1 MGLKILH
8 LANVIGEHKGGG
20 VHEVVVNLYKNQKA
34 LGHEPHI
41 WYPGAIEDSDSIR
54 LDDNV
59 IALDTYGD
67 SRYGIVKDLI
77 KPFDSSLESFDIIHQ
92 HGVWMPMSLLNLR
105 IKNNIDIP
113 SVIQPHGYLEPFR
126 LNQKKSKKKLGF
138 LLYEKRNVL
147 KSDVI
152 LACSADEGNKLKDMF
167 PSKNVATIE
176 NGIAP
181 EFLSRPSLK
190 NNSTDVKILLFLSQI
205 IPLKGLDRLIE
216 VIYELG
222 RESFSGWELH
232 IAGYNA
238 GSYGDVLASKVNN
251 LNLSNIVKFIGPQLG
266 DEKTRTY
273 DNAAAFVLPTFNE
286 NFGIVVAEALS
297 RGLPVLTTKG
307 TPWADL
313 ELYDCGYWVD
323 NDKDGIKKG
332 ILKLLSQSND
342 ELELMGKRG
351 KKLIEEKYLWNS
363 AAQKSIELY
372 KWMINGGKKPSFI
385 NNF

>member
-1 MGLKILH
+1 MKLKILH

-41 WYPGAIEDSDSIR
+41 WYPGMLEDSDSIR
-54 LDDNV
+54 LDNNV
-59 IALDTYGD
+59 KALDTYGD
-67 SRYGIVKDLI
+67 SKYGIIKDLF
-77 KPFDSSLESFDIIHQ
+77 KPIDSSLKSFDIIHQ
-92 HGVWMPMSLLNLR
+92 HGVWMPMSLFNLR
-105 IKNNIDIP
+105 IKKNINVP
-113 SVIQPHGYLEPFR
+113 SLIQPHGYLEPFR

-138 LLYEKRNVL
+138 LLYEKRNIS
-147 KSDVI
+147 KSNVI
-152 LACSADEGNKLKDMF
+152 LACSSDEGNKLKDMF
-167 PSKNVATIE
+167 PYKTVATIK
-176 NGIAP
+176 NGIAH
-181 EFLSRPSLK
+181 EFLSAPSLK
-190 NNSTDVKILLFLSQI
+190 NKSNDVKILLFLSQI

-222 RESFSGWELH
+222 RESFWGWELH

-238 GSYGDVLASKVNN
+238 GAYGDILASKVKK
-251 LNLSNIVKFIGPQLG
+251 LNISDIVKFIGPQLG
-266 DEKTRTY
+266 EDKTRNY
-273 DNAAAFVLPTFNE
+273 DNATAFVLPTFNE

-313 ELYDCGYWVD
+313 ELYNCGYWVD
-323 NDKDGIKKG
+323 NDKEGIKKG
-332 ILKLLSQSND
+332 ILKLLSKSNN

-351 KKLIEEKYLWNS
+351 KKLIKEKYLWNF

-372 KWMINGGKKPSFI
+372 KWMINGGTPPNFI
-385 NNF
+385 KNF

>member
-1 MGLKILH
+1 MKILH

-41 WYPGAIEDSDSIR
+41 WYPGALNDSDSIR

-59 IALDTYGD
+59 KALDTYGD
-67 SRYGIVKDLI
+67 SKYGIVKDLL
-77 KPFDSSLESFDIIHQ
+77 KPIDSSLESFDIIHQ

-105 IKNNIDIP
+105 IKNNINIP
-113 SVIQPHGYLEPFR
+113 SLVQPHGYLEPFR
-126 LNQKKSKKKLGF
+126 LNLKKYKKKFGF
-138 LLYEKRNVL
+138 LLFEKRNIL

-152 LACSADEGNKLKDMF
+152 LACSSTEETNLKVMF
-167 PSKNVATIE
+167 PSKTVATIE

-181 EFLSRPSLK
+181 EFLYDPSLK
-190 NNSTDVKILLFLSQI
+190 NKTTNVKILLFLSQI

-222 RESFSGWELH
+222 RESFRGWELH

-238 GSYGDVLASKVNN
+238 GTYGDALSNKVSD
-251 LNLSNIVKFIGPQLG
+251 LNLLDIVKFIGPQLG
-266 DEKTRTY
+266 IEKTRTY
-273 DNAAAFVLPTFNE
+273 DNATAFILPTFNE

-297 RGLPVLTTKG
+297 RGLPVITTKG
-307 TPWADL
+307 APWADI

-323 NDKDGIKKG
+323 NDKEGIKKG
-332 ILKLLSQSND
+332 ILELLSKSKE

-351 KKLIEEKYLWNS
+351 KKLIKEKYLWNS
-363 AAQKSIELY
+363 SAQKSIELY
-372 KWMINGGKKPSFI
+372 KWMINSGKKPLFI